1 MLVWCAHVF
10 LGGGGSGKAR
20 GIDQRLCAYCETLHY
35 VYAHVC
41 DCAHMVYCI
50 TGHSIQSSAPL
61 LLHTARPPLHFST
74 RLIFAQPFILARSS
88 ARQKETS
95 AQWEN
100 ALIIH
105 DHLTI
110 QDLVCAAYVAFLISA
125 RQTHLLMAVSL
136 LLFCV
141 PYLQINETRLA
152 NNNIALFARS
162 WWITIRDK
170 FRTNVFAFVEKEK
183 KKYTEMGMMWFLSP
197 CFSLVCFSCNLPR
210 FKCFFLNPC
219 DIRTILLLWGTF
231 CH

>member
-1 MLVWCAHVF
+1 MSNLWGSLTPCSWVGPHLRHSLSRLQRLPVGKLVNNVGAVRSCVF
-10 LGGGGSGKAR
+10 GWGRVGEAR
-20 GIDQRLCAYCETLHY
+20 GIDLRLCAYFETLHY

-61 LLHTARPPLHFST
+61 LLHPVRPPLRFST

-125 RQTHLLMAVSL
+125 RQPHLLMAVSL

-141 PYLQINETRLA
+141 LYLQINTKRLA
-152 NNNIALFARS
+152 NNNFAMFARS

-170 FRTNVFAFVEKEK
+170 FRTNVFAFV
-183 KKYTEMGMMWFLSP
+183 
-197 CFSLVCFSCNLPR
+197 
-210 FKCFFLNPC
+210 
-219 DIRTILLLWGTF
+219 
-231 CH
+231 